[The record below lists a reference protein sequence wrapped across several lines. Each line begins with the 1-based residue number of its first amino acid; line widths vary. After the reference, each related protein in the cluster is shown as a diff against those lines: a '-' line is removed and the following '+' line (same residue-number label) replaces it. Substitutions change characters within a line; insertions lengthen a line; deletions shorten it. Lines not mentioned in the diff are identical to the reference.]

1 MVIQGWITCRE
12 RRGQSPIHGRVH
24 QLGGLCKQQ
33 FADVMQGESCFLHR
47 VRHRH
52 GLKVSSMM
60 YFTSFA
66 VEERVIRRYT
76 PFDGFNAMRVEKKQ
90 CVLELHSIVTALS
103 AEMISSI

>member
-1 MVIQGWITCRE
+1 MVIQRWITRRE
-12 RRGQSPIHGRVH
+12 RRGQPPIHGRVH

-60 YFTSFA
+60 YFTSFT
-66 VEERVIRRYT
+66 VEERVIRGYT
-76 PFDGFNAMRVEKKQ
+76 IDDFNAIKLKEKQ

>member
-1 MVIQGWITCRE
+1 MVIQRWIACRE
-12 RRGQSPIHGRVH
+12 RRGQPPIHGRVH

-66 VEERVIRRYT
+66 VEERVIRGYT
-76 PFDGFNAMRVEKKQ
+76 PWFQRTKVENKQ
-90 CVLELHSIVTALS
+90 CVLELHSIVTVLS
-103 AEMISSI
+103 AEMMSSI